1 VFSGRPSVDRP
12 DVVHHDATVAD
23 DDQHQG
29 IAAPVP
35 GTEHLSIVDSE
46 ADGYDRESADDE
58 TWQALEKLVIDMRKR
73 AARRNGPLQAA
84 LSASLDD
91 LAVDAAAL
99 AADGGL
105 GELPW
110 EEKGA
115 VAGNGRV
122 LEAPAPPAPARPAE
136 TAASAVDLAW
146 RLPPSHRP
154 ADSEPAE
161 ETVAEMLPVSTP
173 EDTAEPA
180 VTEAVEAWEPAA
192 ESPTVNEDV
201 SEPGPVADAPPPL
214 ITVTEPLPTPE
225 PDEAPAAPLQWR
237 VGASRTNPV
246 PPATTDTKP
255 PWAPAVAAAVAAP
268 VMPPPPPAPA
278 PDAPA
283 GTAETHELDP
293 ADQVAKIL
301 AGLRGQSDGKSRG
314 KSGSAA
320 AAMAVDPVWFPEE
333 GDDTRHRGAHSAPNW
348 LLGGAAA
355 VVILISAIV
364 TYLLLHG

>member
-1 VFSGRPSVDRP
+1 
-12 DVVHHDATVAD
+12 VVHHDATVAD

-35 GTEHLSIVDSE
+35 GTEHLSIVDAE
-46 ADGYDRESADDE
+46 ADGYDDESADDQ
-58 TWQALEKLVIDMRKR
+58 TWRELEKLVIDLRKR
-73 AARRNGPLQAA
+73 AARRNGPLQTA

-91 LAVDAAAL
+91 LAADAAAL

-110 EEKGA
+110 EEYGA
-115 VAGNGRV
+115 ALGNGRV
-122 LEAPAPPAPARPAE
+122 VEASAPPAPARPAE
-136 TAASAVDLAW
+136 TAAAAVDLAW
-146 RLPPSHRP
+146 RLPPSHRS
-154 ADSEPAE
+154 ADGGPAE

-173 EDTAEPA
+173 EDSAEPA

-192 ESPTVNEDV
+192 ESPTVSEDL
-201 SEPGPVADAPPPL
+201 SEPGPVAEAPPPL

-225 PDEAPAAPLQWR
+225 PGEAPAAPLQWR

-255 PWAPAVAAAVAAP
+255 PWAPAATAAVAAP
-268 VMPPPPPAPA
+268 VMPPTPPPPA

-283 GTAETHELDP
+283 GTAEPNELDP

-314 KSGSAA
+314 SSAA

-333 GDDTRHRGAHSAPNW
+333 RDDTRHHGANSAPNW